1 MLTLLPKGVQ
11 NKYLKNF
18 LIEDFSQFATG
29 VNDTSGAPW
38 AANISANFLKN
49 SPKKLPQGLGGNW
62 FMKKPEVEELLAM
75 SL

>member
-29 VNDTSGAPW
+29 VNDTSGAP
-38 AANISANFLKN
+38 
-49 SPKKLPQGLGGNW
+49 
-62 FMKKPEVEELLAM
+62 
-75 SL
+75 